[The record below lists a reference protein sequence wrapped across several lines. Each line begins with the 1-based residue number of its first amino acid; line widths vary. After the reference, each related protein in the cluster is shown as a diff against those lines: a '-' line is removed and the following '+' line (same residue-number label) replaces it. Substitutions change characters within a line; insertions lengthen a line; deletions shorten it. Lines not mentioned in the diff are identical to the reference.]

1 MIARKAALLTATLIA
16 TSSGGVLAESMQ
28 TADAPYVAAYLV
40 KKKDGMSFADFKS
53 HQLGTHVPLA
63 LSLPGLLDYRLTFFP
78 PTPDGPQP
86 VDAIAEVTF
95 GNQHA
100 YEAAMASE
108 AGQRALADL
117 PNMLDLNAVMVL
129 TARTGDIYAAHIEP
143 D

>member
-1 MIARKAALLTATLIA
+1 MIARHAALLTAALVA
-16 TSSGGVLAESMQ
+16 TSTGEALADAMKTS
-28 TADAPYVAAYLV
+28 DAPYVATYLV
-40 KKKDGMSFADFKS
+40 KKKDGMSFDAFKAY
-53 HQLGTHVPLA
+53 QLDTHVPLA
-63 LSLPGLLDYRLTFFP
+63 LSLPGLIDYRLTFFP
-78 PTPDGPQP
+78 PYGGDDQP

-117 PNMLDLNAVMVL
+117 PNMLDLTAVIVL
-129 TARTGDIYAAHIEP
+129 TAKTGDIYVARIAQ

>member
-1 MIARKAALLTATLIA
+1 MIARHAALLTAALIA
-16 TSSGGVLAESMQ
+16 TSTGEVLADAMR

-40 KKKDGMSFADFKS
+40 KKKEGMSFEAFKA
-53 HQLGTHVPLA
+53 HQLDTHVPLA
-63 LSLPGLLDYRLTFFP
+63 LSLPGLLDYKLTFFP
-78 PTPDGPQP
+78 PNNGESQP

-117 PNMLDLNAVMVL
+117 PNMLDLNSVMVL
-129 TARTGDIYAAHIEP
+129 TAKTGDIYAAHI
-143 D
+143 DSD